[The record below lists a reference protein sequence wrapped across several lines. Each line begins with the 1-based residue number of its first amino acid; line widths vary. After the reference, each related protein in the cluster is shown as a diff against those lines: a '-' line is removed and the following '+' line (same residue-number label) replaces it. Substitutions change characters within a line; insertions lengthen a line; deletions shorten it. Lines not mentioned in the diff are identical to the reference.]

1 MEQPQKGNTGVPL
14 PHVILCTRSHRQK
27 AWAAFAKQ
35 GSCQPSSKAKPKT
48 SLCFLPRTALPCTI
62 RYLLPTSGA
71 SVFLEWSPPPVMT
84 NDPNADVCPLSSQR
98 PHPSPGGSLLI
109 GQPAWPLRPV
119 RLVGR
124 IMASPPCCAWTR
136 GVQQPTPSDAHLPR
150 SEHRPACSAKGPPLQ
165 ELVASPT
172 GEHLFPDPPQLS
184 DVKF

>member
-1 MEQPQKGNTGVPL
+1 MPSGHLYVLFGKNVYSAPLPIFKSGCFVFVELYEFLCILRLHLSLDIQKGNTGVPL

-27 AWAAFAKQ
+27 GWAAFAKQ

-109 GQPAWPLRPV
+109 GQPA
-119 RLVGR
+119 
-124 IMASPPCCAWTR
+124 
-136 GVQQPTPSDAHLPR
+136 
-150 SEHRPACSAKGPPLQ
+150 
-165 ELVASPT
+165 
-172 GEHLFPDPPQLS
+172 
-184 DVKF
+184 